1 MYRHEKTLP
10 QKYRNN
16 ESQDIRLKQSNELH
30 VESTLVAHNNKHIVK
45 STLKLIYINHESLAE
60 SVSY

>member
-1 MYRHEKTLP
+1 MKKHYHK
-10 QKYRNN
+10 KYRDK
-16 ESQDIRLKQSNELH
+16 ESIKLRLKQSNELH

-45 STLKLIYINHESLAE
+45 STLKLIYMNHESLAE